1 MKFKLN
7 SDELVPA
14 IIQDY
19 ESKEILMLG
28 YMNEKSFQITLDTK
42 KVTFFSRSQN
52 KLWTKG
58 ETSGNYLNYISHD
71 IDCDNDTIL
80 IQATNLG
87 PTCHL
92 EKYSCFGDEKFSL
105 NKLEKVI
112 SIKSKGDSENSYT
125 AKLNQKGIKEIAK
138 KLTEEAGELS
148 ISAVTNDGRLL
159 DEAADLMYHYLV
171 LLNFYDKSLNDV
183 VEVLEK
189 RQK

>member
-7 SDELVPA
+7 NDGLIPA

-19 ESKEILMLG
+19 ESREILMLG
-28 YMNEKSFQITLDTK
+28 YMNEKSFQITLETK

-58 ETSGNYLNYISHD
+58 ETSGNFLNYISHD

-92 EKYSCFGDEKFSL
+92 EKYSCFGDENFSL

-112 SIKSKGDSENSYT
+112 SIKSKEDNQNSYT

-138 KLTEEAGELS
+138 KVTEEAGELS

-159 DEAADLMYHYLV
+159 DEAADLIYHYLV
-171 LLNFYDKSLNDV
+171 LLNFYDKSLGDV

>member
-7 SDELVPA
+7 NDGLIPT

-19 ESKEILMLG
+19 ESREILMLG

-52 KLWTKG
+52 KFWTKG
-58 ETSGNYLNYISHD
+58 ETSGNFLNYVSHD

-92 EKYSCFGDEKFSL
+92 EQYSCFGDERFSL
-105 NKLEKVI
+105 IKLEKVI

-138 KLTEEAGELS
+138 KVTEEAGELS

-171 LLNFYDKSLNDV
+171 LLNFYDKSLSDV

>member
-7 SDELVPA
+7 NDGLIPA

-19 ESKEILMLG
+19 ESREILMLG

-58 ETSGNYLNYISHD
+58 ETSGNFLNYISHD

-92 EKYSCFGDEKFSL
+92 EKYSCFGDENFSL

-112 SIKSKGDSENSYT
+112 SIKSKENNQNSYT

-171 LLNFYDKSLNDV
+171 LLNFYNKSLGDV

>member
-7 SDELVPA
+7 NDGLIPA

-19 ESKEILMLG
+19 KSREILMLG

-58 ETSGNYLNYISHD
+58 ETSGNFLNYVSHD

-92 EKYSCFGDEKFSL
+92 EQYSCFGDENFSL

-112 SIKSKGDSENSYT
+112 SIKSKEDNENSYT

-138 KLTEEAGELS
+138 KLAEEAGELS

-171 LLNFYDKSLNDV
+171 LLNFYDKSLSDV
-183 VEVLEK
+183 VEVLER

>member
-7 SDELVPA
+7 NDGLIPA

-19 ESKEILMLG
+19 KSREILMLG